1 MWIFTQISSY
11 PVPREIWEG
20 GSSALPH
27 LPSLSQPA
35 RDALEIER
43 RSRKAVNLR
52 NESRRYSL
60 CCERIQGIVRMLAL
74 GEAHVP
80 EPFVWRA
87 YDAKGDSPKALAWLA
102 LSEYLRRFYTVDRNG
117 VERDRLRYDRLEA
130 VFHPPGLQVSNLLA
144 LFEQIRKNPHLDQVF
159 VAASQKA
166 EVCNPALQVTPE
178 ECRVAFEDRFDL
190 IMKCSKES
198 LGLVDLIDLV

>member
-11 PVPREIWEG
+11 LVPTEIWEG

-27 LPSLSQPA
+27 LPPLSQPA

-74 GEAHVP
+74 GGAHMP

-87 YDAKGDSPKALAWLA
+87 YDAEGENTRAMAWLA

-117 VERDRLRYDRLEA
+117 IERDRLRFDRLEA
-130 VFHPPGLQVSNLLA
+130 VFHLPGLQLSNLLA

-166 EVCNPALQVTPE
+166 EVSNPTLQVTPQ
-178 ECRVAFEDRFDL
+178 ECRAAFENRFDL
-190 IMKCSKES
+190 IKRCSMES
-198 LGLVDLIDLV
+198 LALVDLIDLV